1 MPVAAGVMQSPR
13 VTVVGTTVT
22 LTSITPPAS
31 AQCGDDIEFFF
42 SVTSS
47 NPLYTVDDGYVTIID
62 LNTSTEIGGGFVLS
76 GTGSTGLISGLSGLL
91 NIVAK
96 YEGTYN
102 QFSPSISSAISYP
115 IVRQNTNITIANP
128 VSNTIYCYY
137 SPLNVD
143 INVQGVLGDFP
154 SGNVYLRVYYNDDDY
169 TEIGP
174 EELDPLNGNAI
185 VTIPSETG
193 DNDGYSRYLQVIYE
207 GNSCF
212 SPSSTYGGT
221 LGREIIP
228 IDIDP
233 EITISLSVSTPPV
246 SLSSE
251 PINVWKLDE
260 SSGSVAADDKL
271 NKDLTYK
278 TSGVMIPF
286 PGQIEGCSFFN
297 GFSNAAIYSD
307 SVSDPA
313 FANYTA
319 SSTFSFSA
327 WFKTDLLDSSNNP
340 IVSRMSYDFS
350 RGYALMVNAGIVSFY
365 LNANWNT
372 ETLYAQSD
380 IDTYNDGEWHHVVV
394 TYDGNASSSSITM
407 YIDGELAST
416 TVTESSF
423 TTSSNIEA
431 SDIAADFMIGV
442 IGTWDGAQHSNFNG
456 YIDDVARWDIV
467 LTEEDASLIYTYGI
481 SGNSVASISGS
492 GGAYHIDDPITFT
505 ATVST
510 DLLPP
515 PDGYDGYVLFSYTN
529 PISISYNELGTVY
542 PENGLAELIVPGD
555 TFPST
560 GSWQIVAEFYAE
572 NQCYD
577 SGVISD
583 DETIEI
589 VP

>member
-1 MPVAAGVMQSPR
+1 MFVLCSPNVLPGPSPR
-13 VTVVGTTVT
+13 P
-22 LTSITPPAS
+22 TS
-31 AQCGDDIEFFF
+31 
-42 SVTSS
+42 
-47 NPLYTVDDGYVTIID
+47 
-62 LNTSTEIGGGFVLS
+62 
-76 GTGSTGLISGLSGLL
+76 
-91 NIVAK
+91 
-96 YEGTYN
+96 
-102 QFSPSISSAISYP
+102 
-115 IVRQNTNITIANP
+115 
-128 VSNTIYCYY
+128 
-137 SPLNVD
+137 
-143 INVQGVLGDFP
+143 
-154 SGNVYLRVYYNDDDY
+154 
-169 TEIGP
+169 
-174 EELDPLNGNAI
+174 
-185 VTIPSETG
+185 
-193 DNDGYSRYLQVIYE
+193 
-207 GNSCF
+207 
-212 SPSSTYGGT
+212 
-221 LGREIIP
+221 
-228 IDIDP
+228 
-233 EITISLSVSTPPV
+233 
-246 SLSSE
+246 
-251 PINVWKLDE
+251 
-260 SSGSVAADDKL
+260 
-271 NKDLTYK
+271 
-278 TSGVMIPF
+278 
-286 PGQIEGCSFFN
+286 N

-529 PISISYNELGTVY
+529 PISISDNFGESAEITRYVNNHMVLSVVGSAGSYPFEIHAGSYLVEYPAYLCINLPEIGHKLYIGSNFNEKEQFGGIIDQFRIVS
-542 PENGLAELIVPGD
+542 ELSGD
-555 TFPST
+555 TRVTELFSAST
-560 GSWQIVAEFYAE
+560 RSVTDEYNRVNPA
-572 NQCYD
+572 CPD
-577 SGVISD
+577 SQTLTLIPFNNP
-583 DETIEI
+583 INLQAR
-589 VP
+589 